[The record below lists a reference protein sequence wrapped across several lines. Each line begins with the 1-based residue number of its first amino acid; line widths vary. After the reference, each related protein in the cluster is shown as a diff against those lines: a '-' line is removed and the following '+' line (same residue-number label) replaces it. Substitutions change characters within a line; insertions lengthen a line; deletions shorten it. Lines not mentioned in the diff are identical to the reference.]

1 LDIYHY
7 WRNKKK
13 IYCGDEKCNWL
24 LRSPKQWCIYWV
36 VLPLHL
42 DGLSGLVYSW
52 CPKFPLKYHVENN
65 MRVKLTANTMGRSKS
80 RKDVSVILFGEE
92 EEV

>member
-1 LDIYHY
+1 
-7 WRNKKK
+7 
-13 IYCGDEKCNWL
+13 
-24 LRSPKQWCIYWV
+24 
-36 VLPLHL
+36 
-42 DGLSGLVYSW
+42 
-52 CPKFPLKYHVENN
+52 